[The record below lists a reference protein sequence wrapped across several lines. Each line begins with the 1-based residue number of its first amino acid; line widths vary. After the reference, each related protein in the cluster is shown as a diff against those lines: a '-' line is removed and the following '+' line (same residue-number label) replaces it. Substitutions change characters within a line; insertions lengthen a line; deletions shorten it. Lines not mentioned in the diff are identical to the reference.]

1 MKYLICVYELKE
13 YNNIKV
19 SPSQHVAILYYD
31 KHYLIEQDTHL
42 QKCNTIA
49 NICVGLD
56 VNILHCVE
64 GLG

>member
-1 MKYLICVYELKE
+1 M
-13 YNNIKV
+13 
-19 SPSQHVAILYYD
+19 QHVAVLYYE

-56 VNILHCVE
+56 VNILLCVE